1 MRVDI
6 ASLGG
11 RALRALLARC
21 DSSTAQPAEPL
32 LLPEL
37 MVRESTLPAGSA
49 RTDSS

>member
-11 RALRALLARC
+11 RALRALLART
-21 DSSTAQPAEPL
+21 DSVATQAAEPL

-37 MVRESTLPAGSA
+37 IVRESTVLPRSA
-49 RTDSS
+49 PSDSS